1 MLVIFLG
8 GVFLPAIASA
18 LVIPTSE
25 PQSVVDNSPIG
36 PLPQG
41 VARNVT
47 VCPGS
52 DPANPEEGLTS
63 RLIPCIRDNIIY
75 RTTQLLIPLNNYFN
89 DAVTA
94 ATVLALALWGIMV
107 MTGHAT
113 NVSRDGII
121 LGIKIAAIMMFTN
134 NFNNMYPILLNC
146 IEGLLNVLAVPAIP
160 ILSANSVW
168 NGTSNFNCTFGTFQ
182 DSERHIME
190 IWNILD
196 CYIDLL
202 IGGIFSKFTWVSG
215 ILGLI
220 TAAVFSTTA
229 GLFVA
234 LAGLFMIA
242 YAFMTISKLVYIFIT
257 SYIAFSF
264 MVLISSIFIPCILF
278 RSTKEYFD
286 SWLRLTL
293 SFLLQ
298 PLFVFTYLVM
308 FLVAINVTIFSGPR
322 SLYYTIAG
330 PSISTNNGSQFR
342 MGKWINDVGGYKEEL
357 KAKDQI
363 RVGNAGETLNEENPV
378 DTMHTDKQGYNP
390 LAFKNLS
397 DFMTWDPTSPGKPLA
412 FFQAGIPVTTIDWK
426 AMAQNAQ
433 KDEWVG
439 VALEAA
445 GAANEIE
452 ANKILDKFYLD
463 YKISVFIAFLMAAI
477 TMYLFYSLLNFIP
490 YIGTGAL
497 GDSGISPTFGAGS
510 LAPPG
515 SSMLGGR

>member
-1 MLVIFLG
+1 MLAVFLG

-18 LVIPTSE
+18 LEVPTSE
-25 PQSVVDNSPIG
+25 PKSVVDNSPFG

-41 VARNVT
+41 TVRNIT
-47 VCPGS
+47 VCPGN

-75 RTTQLLIPLNNYFN
+75 TTTQLIVPLNNYFN

-107 MTGHAT
+107 MAGHST
-113 NVSRDGII
+113 NISREGII

-134 NFNNMYPILLNC
+134 NFNNMYPTLLNSV
-146 IEGLLNVLAVPAIP
+146 EGLLNVLAVPALP
-160 ILSANSVW
+160 LLSDNSAW
-168 NGTSNFNCTFGTFQ
+168 NGSSSFTCKFGTFQ
-182 DSERHIME
+182 DSERNIME

-202 IGGIFSKFTWVSG
+202 IGGIFSEFTMASG
-215 ILGLI
+215 IIGLI
-220 TAAVFSTTA
+220 AAAVFSTTA

-264 MVLISSIFIPCILF
+264 MVLISCIFIPCILF

-286 SWLRLTL
+286 GWLRLTL

-308 FLVAINVTIFSGPR
+308 FLVAINVTVFSGPR
-322 SLYYTIAG
+322 SLYYTIAAG
-330 PSISTNNGSQFR
+330 DAIPV
-342 MGKWINDVGGYKEEL
+342 DGGAFHIGDWMQLIGAYKEEL

-363 RVGNAGETLNEENPV
+363 RVGSAGETLNEENPV

-397 DFMTWDPTSPGKPLA
+397 DFMTWDPTTPGKPLA
-412 FFQAGIPVTTIDWK
+412 FFQSGIPVTTVDWEV
-426 AMAQNAQ
+426 MARTAQAEEWSNAQ
-433 KDEWVG
+433 IR
-439 VALEAA
+439 AA

-452 ANKILDKFYLD
+452 ANKILDQFYLD
-463 YKISVFIAFLMAAI
+463 YKISVFIAFFMAAV
-477 TMYLFYSLLNFIP
+477 TMYLFYSLLEFIP

-497 GDSGISPTFGAGS
+497 GDSGISPTLGAGS